1 MGKTTEKKVIVPV
14 VTSAMTQPFA
24 AIALQSGADI
34 DALLEPTGLSLKEI
48 QIGEAL
54 MSGQKWYDF
63 MQDLAEVIDDPFMGY
78 HVGSQAAFESL
89 PNLKNLETN
98 DATLG
103 NLLTS
108 MVIEAESLTSLA
120 DYQLSVRG
128 KQAEL
133 SSVRTFEPS
142 CKPAQADGY
151 FAGFLVQLTQLCC
164 GSQWDAGRFDM
175 SICDPSAIPR
185 EMRSIA
191 RVKQVSSKG
200 VSFKFPAMWL
210 LMANQGESN
219 QKPIDGHIRQTD
231 FMTSVSLLM
240 ELHLNDPSLTM
251 AKFAKI
257 ASSTPNEL
265 KRHFAI
271 HKTTF
276 LTELDAHRRNR
287 AVALLKS
294 SNLPAFEIGPRV
306 GFPDPSGFSRAF
318 KRWTG
323 TTPGKFRAMSKKE

>member
-1 MGKTTEKKVIVPV
+1 MEKTAEKTVIVPV
-14 VTSAMTQPFA
+14 VTSAMAQPFA
-24 AIALQSGADI
+24 AIALQNGADI

-48 QIGEAL
+48 QLGEAL

-63 MQDLAEVIDDPFMGY
+63 IQSLAEVIEDPFMGF
-78 HVGSQAAFESL
+78 HVGSKVAFENL
-89 PNLKNLETN
+89 PNLRNLRTN

-103 NLLTS
+103 NLLSS

-120 DYQLSVRG
+120 DYQLSIRG
-128 KQAEL
+128 KHAEL
-133 SSVRTFEPS
+133 CSERTFRPS
-142 CKPAQADGY
+142 FRPAQADGY
-151 FAGFLVQLTQLCC
+151 FAGFLVQLMQFCC
-164 GSQWDAGRFDM
+164 GSQWDASSLDM
-175 SICDPSAIPR
+175 SICDPSTIPR

-200 VSFKFPAMWL
+200 VSFKFPARWL
-210 LMANQGESN
+210 LMANQGQTN
-219 QKPIDGHIRQTD
+219 QEPIEGHIRQTD
-231 FMTSVSLLM
+231 FRTSVSLVI
-240 ELHLNDPSLTM
+240 ELHLNDPSLTL

-257 ASSTPNEL
+257 ASSTPNAL
-265 KRHFAI
+265 KRRFAM

-294 SNLPAFEIGPRV
+294 SNLPASKIGPHV

-323 TTPGKFRAMSKKE
+323 TTPGRYRVMNAEE